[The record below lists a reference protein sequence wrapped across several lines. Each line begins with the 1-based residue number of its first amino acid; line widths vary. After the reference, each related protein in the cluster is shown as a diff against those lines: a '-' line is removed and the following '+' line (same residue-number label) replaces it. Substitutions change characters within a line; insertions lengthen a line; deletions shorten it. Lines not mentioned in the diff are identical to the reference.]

1 MRKKRKEKKGEIK
14 RDKDECVWRREK
26 KNRDQE
32 LEKDLREWQHFLN
45 EGEKERKEGEIK
57 RDKDKLVWRRK
68 KQNRMDEMKW
78 EKGEIV

>member
-1 MRKKRKEKKGEIK
+1 MCMEKGK
-14 RDKDECVWRREK
+14 K

-32 LEKDLREWQHFLN
+32 LEKELREWQHFLN

-57 RDKDKLVWRRK
+57 RDKDKRVWRRK
-68 KQNRMDEMKW
+68 KQKRMDEMKW

>member
-1 MRKKRKEKKGEIK
+1 MNVYGEGGK
-14 RDKDECVWRREK
+14 K

-32 LEKDLREWQHFLN
+32 LEKELREWQHFLN

-57 RDKDKLVWRRK
+57 RDKDKRVWRRK
-68 KQNRMDEMKW
+68 KQKRMDEMKW

>member
-1 MRKKRKEKKGEIK
+1 MNVYGEGGK
-14 RDKDECVWRREK
+14 K

-32 LEKDLREWQHFLN
+32 LEKELREWQHFLN

-57 RDKDKLVWRRK
+57 RDKDKCVWRRK

>member
-1 MRKKRKEKKGEIK
+1 MNVYGEGK
-14 RDKDECVWRREK
+14 K
-26 KNRDQE
+26 KNRDWE

-57 RDKDKLVWRRK
+57 RDKDKRVWRRK
-68 KQNRMDEMKW
+68 KQKRMDEMKW

>member
-26 KNRDQE
+26 KKKKQRPRA
-32 LEKDLREWQHFLN
+32 REWQHFLN

-57 RDKDKLVWRRK
+57 RDKDKRVWRRK
-68 KQNRMDEMKW
+68 KQKRMDEMKW